1 MLFIVIVTNV
11 IIIEFKEY
19 KTATYT
25 NFMAKLGDVGYY
37 SLNCDSNGPIS
48 KLEAEKQV

>member
-19 KTATYT
+19 KTKTYY
-25 NFMAKLGDVGYY
+25 NFMPKLGDVGYY
-37 SLNCDSNGPIS
+37 SLNCDQNGPIS
-48 KLEAEKQV
+48 KQEAEQQV